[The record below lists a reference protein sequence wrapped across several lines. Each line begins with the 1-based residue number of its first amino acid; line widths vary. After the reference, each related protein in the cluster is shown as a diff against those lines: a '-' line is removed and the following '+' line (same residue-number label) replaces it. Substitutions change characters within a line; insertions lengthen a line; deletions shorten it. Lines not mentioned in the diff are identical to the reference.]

1 MDLQYLG
8 RIRRVCFL
16 GIRKMHELGILTE
29 VIKTVEK
36 FAAQNQIGRIQE
48 LVLQIGEISSV
59 IPEYME
65 KIYPIAVEGT
75 GLEQTSLKIEIL
87 PANGK
92 CGDCGTVF
100 HAAKTGGVCPGC
112 NSRNMKLI
120 SGREF
125 LIKEIVCEE

>member
-1 MDLQYLG
+1 
-8 RIRRVCFL
+8 
-16 GIRKMHELGILTE
+16 MHELGILNE

-36 FAAQNQIGRIQE
+36 YAAENHVKKIQE

-75 GLEQTSLKIEIL
+75 GLEQTVLRIEIL

-92 CGDCGTVF
+92 CGDCGAVF
-100 HAAKTGGVCPGC
+100 HALKTGGICPDCG
-112 NSRNMKLI
+112 SRNMKLI
-120 SGREF
+120 SGRNF